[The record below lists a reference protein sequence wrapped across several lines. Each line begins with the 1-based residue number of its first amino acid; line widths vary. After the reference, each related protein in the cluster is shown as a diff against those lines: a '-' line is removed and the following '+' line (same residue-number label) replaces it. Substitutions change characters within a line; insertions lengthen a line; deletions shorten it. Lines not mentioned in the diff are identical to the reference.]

1 VPEAPRSA
9 KATVKATPATA
20 SGEATMAAKATDSA
34 ERERR
39 AAAQ

>member
-9 KATVKATPATA
+9 KATVKATPATT
-20 SGEATMAAKATDSA
+20 SGEATMAAK
-34 ERERR
+34 RERR